1 MKKIFFVIFLFLPVI
16 AMDQQEQEDGPD
28 CCDIMKVIFIGF
40 LRQLPS
46 YPQTPRIY
54 PLQRLP
60 KHKKRTRPQSEKE
73 D

>member
-16 AMDQQEQEDGPD
+16 AMDQEQEDGPD
-28 CCDIMKVIFIGF
+28 CCYIMKIVVLGF
-40 LRQLPS
+40 LRQLHAPHA
-46 YPQTPRIY
+46 PLLY

-60 KHKKRTRPQSEKE
+60 KYKKRTRSSEKE

>member
-16 AMDQQEQEDGPD
+16 AMDQEQEDGPD